1 MVTRVKVLLAF
12 SFVAVSLLAVALL
25 AVPGLS

>member
-1 MVTRVKVLLAF
+1 MVTRVKVVLAL
-12 SFVAVSLLAVALL
+12 SFVAVSLLAVAWL